1 MTKFLKSLSYFNMIE
16 REINLY
22 GQYYI
27 QCHIILMITDWLNNN
42 LPSIINIININI
54 IMVNIL

>member
-27 QCHIILMITDWLNNN
+27 QCHIILMITD
-42 LPSIINIININI
+42 
-54 IMVNIL
+54 